1 MTQSSATRLSEFSSE
16 LADLVA
22 RCSPAV
28 VAIRLRSG
36 RSLSGIVWRP
46 GQVVTAAE
54 PLDEDPSPR
63 VVSATATEHEAKFL
77 GSDPGTDVALLRVEG
92 LADEAL
98 PEGDP
103 AALRAGQLALALGRS
118 PEHGPI
124 VTFGSVAVAGA
135 QWHSQRGGR
144 IDRLI
149 RLDASL
155 SRAAEGA
162 AVLDLDARLL
172 GMAVLGPRGTL
183 LVIPT
188 PTVARSAEQ
197 LLTKGRVVR
206 GYLGIAMQPVRLPE
220 PLGKLA
226 NTQVGLLVSGVDG
239 QSGAAVGGV
248 LLGDVIVAWNGEP
261 VRDYRQVQRLL
272 GPESVGST
280 VILGAV
286 RGGALIDLRLTVGE
300 RPSSE

>member
-1 MTQSSATRLSEFSSE
+1 MTQPAMTRLIEFSTE
-16 LADLVA
+16 LAGLVA
-22 RCSPAV
+22 RASPAV
-28 VAIRLRSG
+28 VAVRQRGG
-36 RSLSGIVWRP
+36 RSLSGIVWST
-46 GQVVTAAE
+46 GHVVTAAE
-54 PLDEDPSPR
+54 PLDEEPSPR
-63 VVSATATEHEAKFL
+63 VVSAAGSEHEAKFL
-77 GSDPGTDVALLRVEG
+77 GSDSGTDVALLRVEG
-92 LADEAL
+92 LAAEAL
-98 PEGDP
+98 PAGDP

-135 QWHSQRGGR
+135 HWPSQQGGR
-144 IDRLI
+144 IDRFI

-155 SRAAEGA
+155 GRAGEGG
-162 AVLDLDARLL
+162 AVVDLDGRLV

-183 LVIPT
+183 LVIPA
-188 PTVARSAEQ
+188 PTIARSAEQ
-197 LLTKGRVVR
+197 LLTKGRVSR
-206 GYLGIAMQPVRLPE
+206 GYLGIAMQPVQLPE

-226 NTQVGLLVSGVDG
+226 NTSVGLLVSGVDSR
-239 QSGAAVGGV
+239 SGAALGGV

-280 VILGAV
+280 VTLAAV
-286 RGGALIDLRLTVGE
+286 RGGALTELRLTVGE